1 MSDKVKIVKINV
13 DEQEELSEKF
23 KVESMPTLILFK
35 NGQELNRIVG
45 VKDKESIVEAIK
57 SELLMEEV
65 KWLDDKK
72 KKFNPLSTDWLMG
85 NVGKDSD
92 ESQEEEEE

>member
-1 MSDKVKIVKINV
+1 L
-13 DEQEELSEKF
+13 E
-23 KVESMPTLILFK
+23 
-35 NGQELNRIVG
+35 
-45 VKDKESIVEAIK
+45 
-57 SELLMEEV
+57 
-65 KWLDDKK
+65 DKK